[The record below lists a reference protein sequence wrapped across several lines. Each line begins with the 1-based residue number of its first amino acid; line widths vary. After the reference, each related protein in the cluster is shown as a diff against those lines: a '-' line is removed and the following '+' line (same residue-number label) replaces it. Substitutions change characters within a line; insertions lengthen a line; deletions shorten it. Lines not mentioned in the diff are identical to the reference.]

1 MIRAD
6 DDSTAIFA
14 SDGST
19 IQRLYGRLLTED
31 GPFILTNEAGASIA
45 PWEVE
50 LLRWPPEDE
59 AALKRSGYLSVQT
72 HDTELWCN
80 CAD

>member
-1 MIRAD
+1 MIRTD
-6 DDSTAIFA
+6 NDSTAIFA

-19 IQRLYGRLLTED
+19 IQRLYWQWLAED
-31 GPFILTNEAGASIA
+31 GPLILTNEAGAPIA

-50 LLRWPPEDE
+50 LLRWPSE
-59 AALKRSGYLSVQT
+59 AEAWLKHSGYLPLRVL
-72 HDTELWCN
+72 DMELWCN

>member
-1 MIRAD
+1 MIRTD

-19 IQRLYGRLLTED
+19 IQRLHWQVLTED
-31 GPFILTNEAGASIA
+31 GPLILTNEAGVSIA

-50 LLRWPPEDE
+50 LLRWPSE
-59 AALKRSGYLSVQT
+59 AEARLKRRGYLPFRT
-72 HDTELWCN
+72 PDTELWCN

>member
-1 MIRAD
+1 MIRTD
-6 DDSTAIFA
+6 DDSIAIFA
-14 SDGST
+14 SDGSM
-19 IQRLYGRLLTED
+19 IQRLQSRTQAD
-31 GPFILTNEAGASIA
+31 GSSILVDEAGVFVAH
-45 PWEVE
+45 WEVE

>member
-1 MIRAD
+1 MIRTD
-6 DDSTAIFA
+6 NDSTAIFA

-19 IQRLYGRLLTED
+19 IQRLYWRLWAED
-31 GPFILTNEAGASIA
+31 VPLILTNEAGAPIA

-50 LLRWPPEDE
+50 LLRWPPEAE
-59 AALKRSGYLSVQT
+59 TRLKRSGYLPLRAL
-72 HDTELWCN
+72 DTELWCN

>member
-1 MIRAD
+1 MLRPD
-6 DDSTAIFA
+6 DDPTAIFA

-19 IQRLYGRLLTED
+19 IQRLWWSAQETPLC
-31 GPFILTNEAGASIA
+31 LTNAAGQRFA

-50 LLRWPPEDE
+50 LLRWPPEVEDQ
-59 AALKRSGYLSVQT
+59 LQRSGYLPFRPPEA
-72 HDTELWCN
+72 ELWCN

>member
-1 MIRAD
+1 MMRPD
-6 DDSTAIFA
+6 DDATVIFA

-19 IQRLYGRLLTED
+19 IQRLWWSAED
-31 GPFILTNEAGASIA
+31 APVALTNEAGVSIA

-50 LLRWPPEDE
+50 LLRWPPEAEDW
-59 AALKRSGYLSVQT
+59 LKRSGYLPFRT
-72 HDTELWCN
+72 PDRELWCN

>member
-1 MIRAD
+1 MMRSD

-19 IQRLYGRLLTED
+19 IQRLWWSAED
-31 GPFILTNEAGASIA
+31 APLILTNEAGVSIA

-50 LLRWPPEDE
+50 LLRWPIEAEDR
-59 AALKRSGYLSVQT
+59 LRRSGYLPFRT
-72 HDTELWCN
+72 PDRELWCN

>member
-1 MIRAD
+1 MRSD

-19 IQRLYGRLLTED
+19 IQRLWLSAED
-31 GPFILTNEAGASIA
+31 TPFILTNAAGVSIA

-50 LLRWPPEDE
+50 LLRWPPDAEDR
-59 AALKRSGYLSVQT
+59 LKHRGYLPLRT
-72 HDTELWCN
+72 LEMELWCN

>member
-1 MIRAD
+1 MMRPD
-6 DDSTAIFA
+6 DDATAIFA

-19 IQRLYGRLLTED
+19 IQRLWWSAED
-31 GPFILTNEAGASIA
+31 APVTLTNEAGVSIA

-50 LLRWPPEDE
+50 LLRWPPEAEDQ
-59 AALKRSGYLSVQT
+59 LKRSGYLPFRT
-72 HDTELWCN
+72 PDRELWCN

>member
-1 MIRAD
+1 MMRSD

-19 IQRLYGRLLTED
+19 IQRLWWPAED
-31 GPFILTNEAGASIA
+31 APLILTNEAGVSIA

-50 LLRWPPEDE
+50 LLRWPPEAE
-59 AALKRSGYLSVQT
+59 AALRRGGYLPIQPV
-72 HDTELWCN
+72 DMELWCN

>member
-14 SDGST
+14 SNGST
-19 IQRLYGRLLTED
+19 IQRLYGRLLAED
-31 GPFILTNEAGASIA
+31 GPLILTDEAGVSIA

-50 LLRWPPEDE
+50 LLRWPPEVE
-59 AALKRSGYLSVQT
+59 ARLKRSGYLSFRT
-72 HDTELWCN
+72 PDTELWCN